1 MPLTRGFNHVAT
13 LTTDLDRLA
22 KFYADAF
29 EATISFQMER
39 EGDHPRMFI
48 LDLGGG
54 AALNA
59 FEVPS
64 DEIIGEQRR
73 QGGRGAIDHFAL
85 AVESRDEL
93 DVTRRAHRGR
103 RWRRG
108 RGATARQRVVVVLP
122 RHRRDGAGGLRQG
135 RVMPAGDGER
145 HPGRWQTASTLF
157 PSGSRTKTPK

>member
-29 EATISFQMER
+29 EATITFQMER
-39 EGDHPRMFI
+39 EADHPRMFI

-59 FEVPS
+59 FEVPAG
-64 DEIIGEQRR
+64 DMIGEQRR

-85 AVESRDEL
+85 AVASREEL
-93 DVTRRAHRGR
+93 EGM
-103 RWRRG
+103 
-108 RGATARQRVVVVLP
+108 
-122 RHRRDGAGGLRQG
+122 RDRIVDAGGDVGEVQRLGGEWSLFFRDIDG
-135 RVMPAGDGER
+135 MELEVCAPAE
-145 HPGRWQTASTLF
+145 
-157 PSGSRTKTPK
+157 